1 MRALVL
7 LASLAM
13 AILTACS
20 TTSGSVPGGASN
32 AVVAAAQKTR
42 GASSYA
48 FDLSLSVDGSTFPS
62 RGEYQAPDRIRTT
75 SVGGPSGTV
84 PTTTIVIGDARYSSP
99 PRSDGRWTELTVPG
113 AGMFDLVQVLDI
125 AARATDATHSSDGAY
140 AFSSRTC
147 SGAEVQGTARLSHD
161 GYLSEV
167 HTAFTID
174 GHETVM
180 DQSFSNF
187 GAHVNIQPPDPSEV
201 RSFGTTTPS
210 ATPGYL
216 YPTATCIT

>member
-1 MRALVL
+1 MARRWSSVMAPPCDTAPLRALVL

-75 SVGGPSGTV
+75 SVG
-84 PTTTIVIGDARYSSP
+84 R
-99 PRSDGRWTELTVPG
+99 PRR
-113 AGMFDLVQVLDI
+113 
-125 AARATDATHSSDGAY
+125 TDPH
-140 AFSSRTC
+140 
-147 SGAEVQGTARLSHD
+147 
-161 GYLSEV
+161 
-167 HTAFTID
+167 
-174 GHETVM
+174 
-180 DQSFSNF
+180 N
-187 GAHVNIQPPDPSEV
+187 NISVGE
-201 RSFGTTTPS
+201 
-210 ATPGYL
+210 
-216 YPTATCIT
+216 